1 MKKLLLTVLPVLL
14 PLAFMACSGTDKE
27 KSQAKT
33 VTDLDVSQYDRW
45 VYFSFETGVPQ
56 TLNYTSDA
64 PEQWDIALHRN
75 NVKTNGGA
83 VLRTNATKLSALT
96 EIPSGKYVQDT
107 ITYEEVVVDNS
118 QMMQGIVVY
127 DTTEVNKV
135 LGTWVTRSGM
145 PPVYMVSPYVYV
157 IRNKEGKYAKI
168 KFSSFKSA
176 MDKAGFATFSY
187 EYPFE

>member
-1 MKKLLLTVLPVLL
+1 MKKFSLTVLSVLL
-14 PLAFMACSGTDKE
+14 PLAFMACSGNEKE
-27 KSQAKT
+27 NSGAKT
-33 VTDLDVSQYDRW
+33 VTDLDVSRYDRW

-56 TLNYTSDA
+56 TLHYTSDE

-83 VLRTNATKLSALT
+83 ALRTNATKLSALT
-96 EIPSGKYVQDT
+96 EIPLGEYAQDT
-107 ITYEEVVVDNS
+107 ITYEDVVDNS
-118 QMMQGIVVY
+118 GMMQEVVVY

-135 LGTWVTRSGM
+135 LGTWVVRSGM
-145 PPVYMVSPYVYV
+145 PPVYTVSPYVYV
-157 IRNKEGKYAKI
+157 VRNKDGKYAKV

-176 MDKAGFATFSY
+176 MDKTGFATFSY

>member
-1 MKKLLLTVLPVLL
+1 MKKFSLTVLSVLL
-14 PLAFMACSGTDKE
+14 PLAFMACSGNEKE
-27 KSQAKT
+27 NSGAKT
-33 VTDLDVSQYDRW
+33 VTDLDVSRYDRW

-56 TLNYTSDA
+56 TLHYTSDE

-83 VLRTNATKLSALT
+83 ALRTNATKLSALT
-96 EIPSGKYVQDT
+96 EIPLGEYAQDT
-107 ITYEEVVVDNS
+107 ITYEDVVVDNS
-118 QMMQGIVVY
+118 GMMQEVVVY

-135 LGTWVTRSGM
+135 LGTWVVRSGM
-145 PPVYMVSPYVYV
+145 PPVYTVSPYVYV
-157 IRNKEGKYAKI
+157 VRNKDGKYAKV

-176 MDKAGFATFSY
+176 MDKTGFATFSY